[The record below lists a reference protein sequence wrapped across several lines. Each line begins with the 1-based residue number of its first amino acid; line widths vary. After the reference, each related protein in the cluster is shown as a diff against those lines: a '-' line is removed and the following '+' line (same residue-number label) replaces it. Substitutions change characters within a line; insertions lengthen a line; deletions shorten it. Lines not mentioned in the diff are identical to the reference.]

1 MFGSVRL
8 TASLLELGLVDEL
21 RVMVFP
27 ILLGKG
33 VSMFSTLGGRVPLEL
48 WRTTTFRSG
57 NVLLVYRP
65 A

>member
-1 MFGSVRL
+1 
-8 TASLLELGLVDEL
+8 
-21 RVMVFP
+21 MVFP

-33 VSMFSTLGGRVPLEL
+33 ASMFSTLNGRVPLEL
-48 WRTTTFRSG
+48 CRTTTFRSG